1 METQIP
7 TLNVNMDLLVYIAS
21 MVLTLAFSYFPKLN
35 VWYAG
40 KSTNFKKLFMA
51 GLILLVLIV
60 IFALNCFGIVAAV
73 GLVCTKIGVI
83 DTLLVYV
90 VAIAINQGIFNIS
103 PVAKAVKEI
112 KDRLELAKL
121 VALSGQNKTAG

>member
-1 METQIP
+1 
-7 TLNVNMDLLVYIAS
+7 MDLLVYIAS
-21 MVLTLAFSYFPKLN
+21 LVLTLAFSYFPKLN
-35 VWYAG
+35 TWYAA

-51 GLILLVLIV
+51 GLLLATLLV
-60 IFALNCFGIVAAV
+60 IFALNCFGLVAAA
-73 GLVCTKIGVI
+73 GLVCTKVGFLDVLI
-83 DTLLVYV
+83 VYV

-103 PVAKAVKEI
+103 PVAKAVREI